1 MEGAALLFF
10 FFLSLRPETG
20 QGEWRECPKGLG
32 GKAAGC
38 AHWPFVLSG
47 CCLLTGSHHPAD
59 GCKVLVSLWVLSVL
73 SARSL
78 GRCYEDSPETQYS
91 CRLSEFMCFEGAV
104 HFFFTGFSSPTG
116 RHEVSS
122 LPPWSLA
129 PTWHTV
135 RVLGLLWLPWVC
147 LKYLL
152 YWLTLHSLS
161 LGV

>member
-104 HFFFTGFSSPTG
+104 HFFLLDFQVPQADMKSHLYLPEAWLLLDTQSGSWDSYDC
-116 RHEVSS
+116 HECV
-122 LPPWSLA
+122 WS
-129 PTWHTV
+129 TFCT
-135 RVLGLLWLPWVC
+135 GLLFTALV
-147 LKYLL
+147 
-152 YWLTLHSLS
+152 
-161 LGV
+161 

>member
-1 MEGAALLFF
+1 MEAAALFFF

-47 CCLLTGSHHPAD
+47 CCLPTGSHHPAD

-91 CRLSEFMCFEGAV
+91 CRLSEFMCFEGVV
-104 HFFFTGFSSPTG
+104 HFFYWIFKSHRQT
-116 RHEVSS
+116 
-122 LPPWSLA
+122 WSLIFTSLKLGSYLTHSQGPGTPMIA
-129 PTWHTV
+129 HECVWSTFRT
-135 RVLGLLWLPWVC
+135 GLLFTALV
-147 LKYLL
+147 
-152 YWLTLHSLS
+152 
-161 LGV
+161 